1 MQKEHQPYNIQ
12 PADRLANVSE
22 YYFSRKL
29 KEVAQMNAEGK
40 NVISLG
46 IGSPDMPPSEETVNV
61 LCEQAK
67 RPDAHG
73 YQPTVGIPEL
83 RKAMA
88 DWYKRWYHVELDPAT
103 EIQPLIGSKEGILHV
118 TLALVNPGDQVLVPN
133 PGYPTYTSLN
143 KILGSEIVNYNLR
156 EDNHWQPDFDEE
168 NYSIADKIREQNEYN
183 ELLKSENSSIE
194 AAIELSKRR
203 VQNYDETLP
212 KLTEINNEYEKQRQL
227 ELEDKYN
234 STIKERNNEYDKY
247 LSNLNTEVEESKKVQ
262 DSIENIS
269 PDTLEEL
276 GYKQKGYLKEI
287 REE

>member
-1 MQKEHQPYNIQ
+1 MIFKTNKNGITIGGKTVDEISEDFDKLSNFISEKTSKISSDLSAVQDKISSKNSPSTWSYDELPDSNIS
-12 PADRLANVSE
+12 N
-22 YYFSRKL
+22 
-29 KEVAQMNAEGK
+29 
-40 NVISLG
+40 
-46 IGSPDMPPSEETVNV
+46 
-61 LCEQAK
+61 
-67 RPDAHG
+67 
-73 YQPTVGIPEL
+73 
-83 RKAMA
+83 
-88 DWYKRWYHVELDPAT
+88 
-103 EIQPLIGSKEGILHV
+103 
-118 TLALVNPGDQVLVPN
+118 
-133 PGYPTYTSLN
+133 
-143 KILGSEIVNYNLR
+143 
-156 EDNHWQPDFDEE
+156 FDEE

-269 PDTLEEL
+269 HDTLEEL